1 MRPGAQSTLIQ
12 DSLLAKPLIPLQ
24 AAAIVLNQLV
34 LRRVRLALPLGPVGL
49 ADHAMNAPLVSA
61 SNPEFLL
68 PPPASD

>member
-1 MRPGAQSTLIQ
+1 MIQ

-49 ADHAMNAPLVSA
+49 ADHAINSPFAWA
-61 SNPEFLL
+61 SDPEFSIS
-68 PPPASD
+68 PPASD